1 VLAFRR
7 IVFFIFALVLPA
19 TACYA
24 VDFSADIVSS
34 SRQGSFTA
42 KIYVSGDKSRTE
54 MPGATTISRMDKK
67 LVWVLMPAEKMYMEQ
82 PMDPLSAAG
91 TWEKMDGEIERRA
104 EGNEVV
110 NGRQTTKYRVIF
122 EADGMRDSV
131 FQWLD
136 ESAHIPVKTAAI
148 DGSWSTEFKNI
159 RPGPQDRN
167 LFEIPAGY
175 NKMSLDMP
183 DMAGMSSSMGK
194 SAQED

>member
-1 VLAFRR
+1 
-7 IVFFIFALVLPA
+7 
-19 TACYA
+19 
-24 VDFSADIVSS
+24 
-34 SRQGSFTA
+34 
-42 KIYVSGDKSRTE
+42 
-54 MPGATTISRMDKK
+54 MDKK